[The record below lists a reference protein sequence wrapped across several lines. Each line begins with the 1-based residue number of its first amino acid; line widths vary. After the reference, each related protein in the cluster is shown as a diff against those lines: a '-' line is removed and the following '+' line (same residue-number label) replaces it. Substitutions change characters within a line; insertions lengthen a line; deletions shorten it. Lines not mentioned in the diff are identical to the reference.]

1 MPSPR
6 LKALARAETRLRQ
19 SAELRSRRLVVL
31 PKEACVQAEALR
43 GWLYLDQLEAR
54 GVPMTHA
61 QIAASLGMTREG
73 VRLIE
78 IRALAKLRAALGID
92 LG

>member
-1 MPSPR
+1 
-6 LKALARAETRLRQ
+6 
-19 SAELRSRRLVVL
+19 
-31 PKEACVQAEALR
+31 
-43 GWLYLDQLEAR
+43 
-54 GVPMTHA
+54 MTHA